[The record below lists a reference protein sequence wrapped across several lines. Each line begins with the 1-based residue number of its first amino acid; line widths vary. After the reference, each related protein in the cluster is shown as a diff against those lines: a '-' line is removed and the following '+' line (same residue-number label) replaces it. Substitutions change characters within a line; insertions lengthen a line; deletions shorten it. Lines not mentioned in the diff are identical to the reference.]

1 MMPSEEIKQAYKDR
15 IDELFSR
22 PFTHAKIQIDWT
34 FDEVPQIRY
43 DITEYIIP
51 KEEPERP
58 EWVKKMEDDTECQK
72 V

>member
-43 DITEYIIP
+43 DITEYIVP
-51 KEEPERP
+51 KESDTNAKEL
-58 EWVKKMEDDTECQK
+58 KSDD
-72 V
+72 